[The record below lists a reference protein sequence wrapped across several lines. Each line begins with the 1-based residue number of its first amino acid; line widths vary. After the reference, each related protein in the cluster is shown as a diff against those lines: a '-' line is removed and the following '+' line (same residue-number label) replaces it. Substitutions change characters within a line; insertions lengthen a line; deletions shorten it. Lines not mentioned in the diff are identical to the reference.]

1 MKTIPRKRTLVSLG
15 MFALLCVVIIFMD
28 RRSLL
33 DPVRE
38 GMAEAFEPVIT
49 RFEEIGRAAPSDSEM
64 ATQLA
69 TAQAE
74 VDSLRAENAR
84 LKGELESL
92 STLRDQVRIEGE
104 RPDLSFLAADVIGR
118 DPNGIQD
125 VLILNRGSE
134 DGLRVGMAVVDPDY
148 YVGQLVEVEAHRS
161 KVLLITDPSASV
173 GAVLNDSRGDGVVYG
188 TRSADNLLVMQHVD
202 KDVTPVE
209 QEWIRTSDLS
219 ESSTAQVPSHL
230 LIGIV
235 IGEPRL
241 NAQRD
246 QLEITVQPAADFQNL
261 DTVWIV
267 VAND

>member
-1 MKTIPRKRTLVSLG
+1 MKTLPNKRVLTSLG
-15 MFALLCVVIIFMD
+15 LFAVLCVVFIVMD
-28 RRSLL
+28 RRALL

-38 GMAEAFEPVIT
+38 GMAEVFEPVVT
-49 RFEEIGRAAPSDSEM
+49 RFEEFGQAAPSDAEL

-84 LKGELESL
+84 LKGELDSL
-92 STLRDQVRIEGE
+92 STLRDQLRIEQE

-118 DPNGIQD
+118 DPDGLRQMVI
-125 VLILNRGSE
+125 INRGSA

-148 YVGQLVEVEAHRS
+148 YVGQIVEVEAHRAQ
-161 KVLLITDPSASV
+161 VLLITDPSASV
-173 GAVLNDSRGDGVVYG
+173 GAVLYESDGDGVVYG
-188 TRSADNLLVMQHVD
+188 TRSTNNLLVMQHVD
-202 KDVTPVE
+202 KDVTPAP
-209 QEWIRTSDLS
+209 QEWIMTSDLT
-219 ESSTAQVPSHL
+219 ESATAQVPPNI

-241 NAQRD
+241 NAQSD
-246 QLEITVQPAADFQNL
+246 QLEITVQPAADFENL

-267 VAND
+267 VANE